1 MRPSLDKIVVKNPWE
16 ENEKRALEAH
26 TLEGP
31 VLKSFCSGFLMFFA
45 LAGIASPREFG
56 FFCAGFVALG
66 GALLLMLN
74 ANNQYARECQAK
86 HLNG

>member
-1 MRPSLDKIVVKNPWE
+1 
-16 ENEKRALEAH
+16 
-26 TLEGP
+26 
-31 VLKSFCSGFLMFFA
+31 MFFA

-56 FFCAGFVALG
+56 FFCPGFVALC